1 MARTRWEL
9 SAAPFLLI
17 VATAVA
23 QTPKAPATPTTP
35 TTFTSG
41 EDGSSLYRT
50 YCASCHGATALGD
63 GVLARSLEMTPPDLT
78 WLARRNRGK
87 FDADAVSRTI
97 DGRNP
102 VKGHGGPDMPVWG
115 DILKRARG
123 GYDEKEVRDRVDA
136 LVEYLRRMQAK
147 ESPAP

>member
-1 MARTRWEL
+1 L

-17 VATAVA
+17 VATAAA
-23 QTPKAPATPTTP
+23 QAPKTATTP
-35 TTFTSG
+35 TTLTSG

-50 YCASCHGATALGD
+50 YCASCHGAAALGD
-63 GVLARSLEMTPPDLT
+63 GVLARSLEMAPPDLT
-78 WLARRNRGK
+78 RLARRNRGR
-87 FDADAVSRTI
+87 FDADAVARTI

-102 VKGHGGPDMPVWG
+102 VKGHGGADMPVWG

-123 GYDEKEVRDRVDA
+123 GYNEQEVRDRVDA
-136 LVEYLRRMQAK
+136 LVEYLKRLQPK